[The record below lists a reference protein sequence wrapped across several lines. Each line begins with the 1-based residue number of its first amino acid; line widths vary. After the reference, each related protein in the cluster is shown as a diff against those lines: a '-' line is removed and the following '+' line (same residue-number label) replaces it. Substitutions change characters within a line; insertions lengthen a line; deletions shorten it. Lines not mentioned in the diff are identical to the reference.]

1 MKTAG
6 GLAILFFATVAGGCR
21 VDISQLRAADAKRP
35 DAASDVTPG
44 GDVTLSGQPDTRAP
58 DSDGPLARTDAW
70 IVEAGGVPG
79 DVPAVEASADG
90 PGLDDRPPM
99 FDAALVD
106 APVLPEDAT
115 SAPDDLAAP
124 GEDSAQSSFDA
135 VVSALDAGLDA
146 TTETSGDARLLPDAG
161 EGTSDAADAALA
173 TDVPPDTGGRPNGS
187 SCSSADQCQSGF
199 CVGTTGRCCSQ
210 SCTSACYRPNVCTT
224 GSCVPVQG
232 AIACGDLDAICGLSV
247 NDWANA
253 SDWSLRAN
261 LQVGDQATSTDPHL
275 LSSVPTELAGSPWIR
290 PSRQSKTATGNPL
303 VTFTLS
309 NPADVYVGIDTRLTA
324 PAWMASWTDS
334 QLTIAYRVVS
344 VGEPTSTVTQRL
356 WRARLPAGDVEL
368 GPLACIN
375 TSTCSMY
382 LTVVRFVDQPIGTP
396 PSCQ

>member
-1 MKTAG
+1 MKAVS
-6 GLAILFFATVAGGCR
+6 GLSILLLATMAMGCQ
-21 VDISQLRAADAKRP
+21 VDIGSLRAQPGPRW
-35 DAASDVTPG
+35 DAASDVPT
-44 GDVTLSGQPDTRAP
+44 GDASGPSSQRDTQDPDV
-58 DSDGPLARTDAW
+58 DEPLARADAW
-70 IVEAGGVPG
+70 IAEDGGMLADG
-79 DVPAVEASADG
+79 PAVEASPDGAVLDGG
-90 PGLDDRPPM
+90 PGMGDTP
-99 FDAALVD
+99 ATD
-106 APVLPEDAT
+106 APLPPEDAPI
-115 SAPDDLAAP
+115 PDDLAAA
-124 GEDSAQSSFDA
+124 GADSAQTSPDA
-135 VVSALDAGLDA
+135 VVAALDAMPDATLDA
-146 TTETSGDARLLPDAG
+146 SGDPSPRPDVVDAG
-161 EGTSDAADAALA
+161 ADTVDAALA
-173 TDVPPDTGGRPNGS
+173 TDVPPDTSGRPNGS

-232 AIACGDLDAICGLSV
+232 AIACSDLDAICGLSV

-356 WRARLPAGDVEL
+356 WQARFPAGDVEL

-375 TSTCSMY
+375 TSNCSMY
-382 LTVVRFVDQPIGTP
+382 LTVVRFADQPT
-396 PSCQ
+396 CQ